1 MIELT
6 RIINGSL
13 SSVVTSAAISKAR
26 RDKRARRRIRRCE
39 NGMAAVDD
47 DGRTGAHL
55 YNFRPLFGSMCAE
68 EVVPQ
73 LDLIWK
79 HQHVPTPDPSL
90 GWLAP
95 PNDGDGDEQDVSHQG
110 RVRRNPRS

>member
-13 SSVVTSAAISKAR
+13 SSVVTSAAISKTR
-26 RDKRARRRIRRCE
+26 RDKRVRRRIRRCE

-68 EVVPQ
+68 EVVHM
-73 LDLIWK
+73 D
-79 HQHVPTPDPSL
+79 HSL
-90 GWLAP
+90 T
-95 PNDGDGDEQDVSHQG
+95 
-110 RVRRNPRS
+110 